1 MTNSARLAVRISET
15 RSTLNGLIEA
25 RNKLPDGKDPDA
37 DAIAKMDAST
47 KSLQGL
53 EVEYRAA
60 IVTEQGEADEQ
71 ETSEPDAQEKE
82 IDKLYAR
89 ASIVPFVMEAVED
102 RAVEGAEKELRAAA
116 LGEESAEAGRQFP
129 VEMLTLPGAAGAVEH
144 RADTVT
150 PVAAGA
156 LADGG
161 QAPVL
166 PRVFNRSVASRLGVA
181 MPAVP
186 VGAHVYPIMTAGT
199 TAAQVADSGRHDAG
213 AGTFTGFTLEP
224 IRLTAA
230 YLFRVRQTL
239 QLRNFEEILRRD
251 LNAVM
256 SDAMDAQILNG
267 DGSAPNVSGF
277 FDELPAA
284 ADDVTAVHTYQDYI
298 GSLVSPIDGLN
309 AFGPDDLR
317 SIMGADTF
325 KHMIGVY
332 RTNNSEM
339 SAWDRGRQLL
349 GGLSVSGRI
358 AAKTGGG
365 IQTNVTALTS
375 YPGRNAVAPIWKGME
390 LIRDPYTKADTG
402 EVRLTAVMYWNF
414 KILRE
419 AGWHL
424 WKTKVS

>member
-15 RSTLNGLIEA
+15 RSTLNGLIED
-25 RNKLPDGKDPDA
+25 RNKLPEGKEPESE
-37 DAIAKMDAST
+37 AIAKMDGAT

-60 IVTEQGEADEQ
+60 LVTETSESDEQ
-71 ETSEPDAQEKE
+71 EQEEPDAQEKE
-82 IDKLYAR
+82 IDKLFAR

-116 LGEESAEAGRQFP
+116 LGDDSAEAGRQFP
-129 VEMLTLPGAAGAVEH
+129 VEMLTLPGTVEH
-144 RADTVT
+144 RADSVT
-150 PVAAGA
+150 PIAAGA

-199 TAAQVADSGRHDAG
+199 TAAQVVDSGRHDAG
-213 AGTFTGFTLEP
+213 AGTFQGFTLEP

-256 SDAMDAQILNG
+256 SDSMDAQILNG

-277 FDELPAA
+277 FTELPAA
-284 ADDVTAVHTYQDYI
+284 DDNVSAVHTYQDYI
-298 GSLVSPIDGLN
+298 NALVEPIDGLN
-309 AFGPDDLR
+309 AYAPDDLR

-332 RTNNSEM
+332 RTSNSEM

-365 IQTNVTALTS
+365 LQSNVTALTS

-424 WKTKVS
+424 WRTKVS